1 MHGDDLFNTPLDQ
14 AQIDFEN
21 EGGETYICG
30 NPPYVGTKY
39 QSKQQKAD
47 LNDLF
52 SPLGLMFG
60 TFDYVGGWF
69 LKCAQFMT
77 AEEVTESALVAT
89 TSLFQGEQAELFQ
102 ELLHKY
108 RLCISWCHESFTWSN
123 QAANN
128 AGVDRKSTRLNYS
141 H

>member
-1 MHGDDLFNTPLDQ
+1 
-14 AQIDFEN
+14 
-21 EGGETYICG
+21 
-30 NPPYVGTKY
+30 
-39 QSKQQKAD
+39 
-47 LNDLF
+47 
-52 SPLGLMFG
+52 
-60 TFDYVGGWF
+60 
-69 LKCAQFMT
+69 MT

-108 RLCISWCHESFTWSN
+108 RLCISWCHESFKWSN

-128 AGVDRKSTRLNYS
+128 AGVACCIVGMRKGARTGDRRIFDNESVRSVSHIGPYLVAMPDIVVRKRNRPISSLAEMRSEERRVGKECVSTCRSRWSRY